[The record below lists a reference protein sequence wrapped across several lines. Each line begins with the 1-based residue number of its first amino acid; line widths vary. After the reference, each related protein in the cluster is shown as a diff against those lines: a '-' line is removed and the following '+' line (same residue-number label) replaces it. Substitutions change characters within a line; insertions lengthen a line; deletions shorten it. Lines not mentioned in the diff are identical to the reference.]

1 MVAKLPKP
9 VRKPVDWI
17 GSSKNDVSA
26 FPQEVKDELGQSLF
40 VAELGDVAD
49 NAKPMK
55 GALREV
61 TEIVAK
67 DADGTY
73 RLMYTV
79 KLGDTIYVLHAF
91 QKKSTRGIA
100 TSPNDINLIRHR
112 LQIARARAASVVSGK
127 AKASSSEVKN
137 K

>member
-1 MVAKLPKP
+1 MAKVPKP
-9 VRKPVDWI
+9 ILKSVEWI
-17 GSSKNDVSA
+17 GTSKDDVSA
-26 FPQEVKDELGQSLF
+26 YPQEVKDELGQSLF
-40 VAELGDVAD
+40 VAQLGDLAD

-61 TEIVAK
+61 TEIIAK

-73 RLMYTV
+73 RLVYTV

-91 QKKSTRGIA
+91 QKKSTHGIA
-100 TSPNDINLIRHR
+100 TSTNDIKLIGRR
-112 LQIARARAASVVSGK
+112 LLIAKNRAASVAS
-127 AKASSSEVKN
+127 ATIQESSSKVKN